1 MYILEILDIN
11 YNTSDYEKYKKY
23 KLNEKE
29 FHYIGDREKNS
40 NNFWN
45 VDLYN

>member
-40 NNFWN
+40 NNF
-45 VDLYN
+45 